1 MKALKRT
8 IFLIIPFIFFYC
20 GEEKTESPKKDEKKV
35 TIESK
40 EIDACSFLD
49 KTEVE
54 KIFAV
59 KMKEPKKGRSQK
71 GDANT
76 ASFSECSF
84 ESDSGDTKIFL
95 SIYIRFTPL
104 KDEYHA
110 TIQNV
115 RNSFK
120 QSGIE
125 VTNIE
130 GVGEVAF
137 WGGNQLHVFKGDNY
151 YLIITLLGIRKTEEA
166 IEKAKEVTLKVIGKI
181 NTV

>member
-1 MKALKRT
+1 MKT
-8 IFLIIPFIFFYC
+8 IKFTFFLLIPFVFFYC
-20 GEEKTESPKKDEKKV
+20 GEDKTKSAKQNEKKV
-35 TIESK
+35 TIETEK
-40 EIDACSFLD
+40 IDACSLLD
-49 KTEVE
+49 KAEVE
-54 KIFAV
+54 KIFDI

-71 GDANT
+71 GNANT

-84 ESDSGDTKIFL
+84 ESGAEDSKIYL
-95 SIYIRFTPL
+95 SVYIRFTPF

-130 GVGEVAF
+130 GIGEVAF

-151 YLIITLLGIRKTEEA
+151 YLIITLLGIKEQDEA
-166 IEKAKEVTLKVIGKI
+166 IQKAKVVASYVIENI
-181 NTV
+181 NSI

>member
-1 MKALKRT
+1 MKAIQLT
-8 IFLIIPFIFFYC
+8 VFLIISFLFFHC
-20 GEEKTESPKKDEKKV
+20 GEEKTELPKQDKKV
-35 TIESK
+35 TVEPK

-49 KTEVE
+49 KEEVE
-54 KIFAV
+54 KIFDI
-59 KMKEPKKGRSQK
+59 KMKDPKKGRSQK

-84 ESDSGDTKIFL
+84 ESDSGDTKIYL
-95 SIYIRFTPL
+95 SVYIRLTPL

-130 GVGEVAF
+130 GIGEVAF

-151 YLIITLLGIRKTEEA
+151 YLIITLLGIREQDKA
-166 IEKAKEVTLKVIGKI
+166 IEKAKDVALYTIGNI
-181 NTV
+181 NSI

>member
-1 MKALKRT
+1 MKILLP
-8 IFLIIPFIFFYC
+8 IFFFLAPFIFFSC
-20 GEEKTESPKKDEKKV
+20 GEEKTESTKQDEKKV
-35 TIESK
+35 IVEPK

-49 KTEVE
+49 KEEVE
-54 KIFAV
+54 KIFDI
-59 KMKEPKKGRSQK
+59 KMKDPKKGRSQK

-84 ESDSGDTKIFL
+84 ESDNEDAKIFL
-95 SIYIRFTPL
+95 SVYIRFTPF
-104 KDEYHA
+104 KDEYHT

-130 GVGEVAF
+130 GIGEVAF

-151 YLIITLLGIRKTEEA
+151 YLIITLLGTRESGEA
-166 IEKAKEVTLKVIGKI
+166 IEKAKDVASHVIGNI
-181 NTV
+181 

>member
-1 MKALKRT
+1 MKLLLPV
-8 IFLIIPFIFFYC
+8 IFFLYLFIFFSC
-20 GEEKTESPKKDEKKV
+20 GEEKTELPKKEKV
-35 TIESK
+35 AVQPK

-49 KTEVE
+49 KMEVE
-54 KIFAV
+54 KIFNIE
-59 KMKEPKKGRSQK
+59 MKDPKKGRSQK

-84 ESDSGDTKIFL
+84 ESDNEGAKIFL
-95 SIYIRFTPL
+95 SVYIRFTPF

-115 RNSFK
+115 RSSFK

-130 GVGEVAF
+130 GIGEVAF
-137 WGGNQLHVFKGDNY
+137 WGGNQLHVFKGNNY
-151 YLIITLLGIRKTEEA
+151 YLIITLLGIKESSEA
-166 IEKAKEVTLKVIGKI
+166 IEKAKAVTLQAMR
-181 NTV
+181 NLDSF